1 MTKAEIIASLLDQA
15 RDKDA
20 LANGEVDSIF
30 ADDAQ
35 ALREAAE
42 LLKSVPEWFS
52 VGKVLPADWRACLIA
67 TAEGWAVAGY
77 CGNGEWVLDYD
88 ELNIECE
95 VTRWRELPDDWVDA
109 GEKLPPEDEDKK
121 AYLVKVGGNVTI
133 AEYHGDG
140 EWMTYSLCNVTRLV
154 THWQPLPEA
163 PKEESDNE

>member
-52 VGKVLPADWRACLIA
+52 VFCP
-67 TAEGWAVAGY
+67 Y
-77 CGNGEWVLDYD
+77 CGEKMRVWVIKF
-88 ELNIECE
+88 ERCE
-95 VTRWRELPDDWVDA
+95 KP
-109 GEKLPPEDEDKK
+109 EK
-121 AYLVKVGGNVTI
+121 
-133 AEYHGDG
+133 
-140 EWMTYSLCNVTRLV
+140 
-154 THWQPLPEA
+154 
-163 PKEESDNE
+163 